1 MKSDLPDLRTAPV
14 LAHRVRSFSAR
25 GRRLGKFKNPTTNMA
40 VAHRNR
46 QLLIGIASV
55 LVPAALVAI
64 AGTMG
69 LPPAQFYSVS
79 GAFVQLGALF
89 FGPYLLCLAIA
100 HFARTYWGVFA
111 LVPLLGLET
120 AFFTVMAHL
129 QRGVTSKGDAT
140 LEFLGGFAAFPVVW
154 AIALGSLAFC

>member
-1 MKSDLPDLRTAPV
+1 MMTR
-14 LAHRVRSFSAR
+14 
-25 GRRLGKFKNPTTNMA
+25 
-40 VAHRNR
+40 RNR

-64 AGTMG
+64 ALAME
-69 LPPAQFYSVS
+69 LPPAQFYSVT

-111 LVPLLGLET
+111 LVPFLGLET
-120 AFFTVMAHL
+120 AFFAVMHDV
-129 QRGVTSKGDAT
+129 QGGVTSKADSL
-140 LEFLGGFAAFPVVW
+140 LEILGGFAGFTVVW
-154 AIALGSLAFC
+154 AIALGVFGVLLMLVVVTALACAEVARPLFRRRSSRH

>member
-1 MKSDLPDLRTAPV
+1 
-14 LAHRVRSFSAR
+14 
-25 GRRLGKFKNPTTNMA
+25 MA
-40 VAHRNR
+40 VEHINR

-89 FGPYLLCLAIA
+89 FGPYLLCLAIS

-111 LVPLLGLET
+111 LVPLLGLE
-120 AFFTVMAHL
+120 AAYFTLMPHL
-129 QRGVTSKGDAT
+129 QRGVTSKDAV
-140 LEFLGGFAAFPVVW
+140 LEFLGGFFGFTVVW
-154 AIALGSLAFC
+154 AIALGVLGVLLMLVAVTALACTEVGGSLFRRRRSEQ